1 MHLWSS
7 GQKEKPKKDKIA
19 SNIVD
24 ARIAEKVN
32 TNGRRDD
39 GGGGLMMVDGSR
51 DDGERRVVL
60 ILLRRGG

>member
-39 GGGGLMMVDGSR
+39 GGGGL
-51 DDGERRVVL
+51 
-60 ILLRRGG
+60 